1 MSVGDARHGRRD
13 NGLVA
18 AEYAAAGDVDPR
30 VGEHLLD
37 VLALDGIAAYLHPS
51 TDLHPVTRSTILPSL
66 PTDRLFV
73 DRAHVNTAR
82 DYLSQLA
89 QDAEVDG
96 GAETEIDAESGNG
109 PDEATGRSA
118 DQATERGTDDATG
131 RAADGNG
138 TGGTDGTAPPP
149 ALPPP
154 ARRMSE
160 PSNEDVDRAW
170 AEIIAGYDATATAAP
185 KANPTDPPRPD
196 TAKPE
201 TTRPDISRPEAA
213 RPDATRPET
222 RPDRSRPDRT
232 KPDRE
237 RPERDRPDRDSSDR
251 DRSERDRPEM
261 IPPYRIG
268 PRMTSGPVDEPSLL
282 DGLDTFG
289 ADLPDEGDDSFTPPE
304 APPVP
309 RPSLPTALAVIGV
322 IGGLA
327 VFLNPDLLSF
337 INESM
342 AMFLG
347 FTAIVSGF
355 GTLVWR
361 LRPGDDE
368 DENPDDGARV

>member
-1 MSVGDARHGRRD
+1 
-13 NGLVA
+13 
-18 AEYAAAGDVDPR
+18 
-30 VGEHLLD
+30 
-37 VLALDGIAAYLHPS
+37 
-51 TDLHPVTRSTILPSL
+51 
-66 PTDRLFV
+66 
-73 DRAHVNTAR
+73 
-82 DYLSQLA
+82 
-89 QDAEVDG
+89 
-96 GAETEIDAESGNG
+96 
-109 PDEATGRSA
+109 
-118 DQATERGTDDATG
+118 
-131 RAADGNG
+131 
-138 TGGTDGTAPPP
+138 
-149 ALPPP
+149 
-154 ARRMSE
+154 
-160 PSNEDVDRAW
+160 
-170 AEIIAGYDATATAAP
+170 
-185 KANPTDPPRPD
+185 
-196 TAKPE
+196 
-201 TTRPDISRPEAA
+201 
-213 RPDATRPET
+213 
-222 RPDRSRPDRT
+222 
-232 KPDRE
+232 
-237 RPERDRPDRDSSDR
+237 
-251 DRSERDRPEM
+251 M

-289 ADLPDEGDDSFTPPE
+289 ADLPDEGDESFTPPE